1 MPPGDNFMFNPQP
14 LPTEFDLP
22 ETDNKPVDNELQILA
37 PALLR
42 AILSL
47 AWQDRNDWF
56 MGINL
61 GIYYKPKEAAVGPDA
76 FLSLGVP
83 TYRLNGQLRLSY
95 VVWTE
100 GNVIPQWV
108 LEIVSKTPGG
118 EYDDKFRLYE
128 EMGVLYYVIYNPDH
142 WKRDRHQPFEVY
154 RWVNGQYIQQLG
166 NPVWMPEIDLGIGME
181 VGVHS
186 GLTRS
191 WVYWYDAAGQR
202 LPAPENV
209 IQQERQRAEQEYQR
223 AEQERRRAEQAE
235 QQLQI
240 LRERL
245 RQQGVDLD
253 LPSE

>member
-1 MPPGDNFMFNPQP
+1 MYNPLS

-42 AILSL
+42 AMLSL

-61 GIYYKPKEAAVGPDA
+61 GIYHTPKEPAIGPDA

-83 TYRLNGQLRLSY
+83 TYRSNGQLRLSY

-100 GNVIPQWV
+100 ENVMPLWT
-108 LEIVSKTPGG
+108 LEIVSKSPGG
-118 EYDDKFRLYE
+118 EYDEKLRIYE

-142 WKRDRHQPFEVY
+142 WKRDHHQPFEVY
-154 RWVNGQYIQQLG
+154 RLVNGHYELQSG
-166 NPVWMPEIDLGIGME
+166 NPVWMPEIGLGIGIAI
-181 VGVHS
+181 GRHS

-191 WVYWYDAAGQR
+191 WLYWYDASGQP

-209 IQQERQRAEQEYQR
+209 IAQERLRADQAFQQVEEARLREEEAQLRAERAEQQM
-223 AEQERRRAEQAE
+223 QEL
-235 QQLQI
+235 LQ
-240 LRERL
+240 RL
-245 RQQGVDLD
+245 RQQGIDPENL
-253 LPSE
+253 

>member
-1 MPPGDNFMFNPQP
+1 MYNPLP

-42 AILSL
+42 AILYL

-61 GIYYKPKEAAVGPDA
+61 GIYHTPKAAAIGPDA

-83 TYRLNGQLRLSY
+83 TYRPNGQLRLSY

-100 GNVIPQWV
+100 GNVMPQWA

-118 EYDDKFRLYE
+118 EYDEKLHLYE

-154 RWVNGQYIQQLG
+154 RLVNGRYVQQLG
-166 NPVWMPEIDLGIGME
+166 NPVWMPEIDLGIG
-181 VGVHS
+181 VAIGTHS
-186 GLTRS
+186 GLSRS
-191 WVYWYDAAGQR
+191 WLYWYDAAGRQ
-202 LPAPENV
+202 LPAPENM
-209 IQQERQRAEQEYQR
+209 IAQERLRADQEQQRAEI
-223 AEQERRRAEQAE
+223 AE
-235 QQLQI
+235 QQVQALMQ
-240 LRERL
+240 RFQ
-245 RQQGVDLD
+245 QQGIDPENL
-253 LPSE
+253 